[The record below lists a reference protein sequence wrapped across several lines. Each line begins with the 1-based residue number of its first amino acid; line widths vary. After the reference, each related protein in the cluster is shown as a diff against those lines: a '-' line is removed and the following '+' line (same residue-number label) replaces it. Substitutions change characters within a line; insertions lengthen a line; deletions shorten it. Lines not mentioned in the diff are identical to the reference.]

1 MLASASALAFPQRK
15 YFQPLELKNSKVLFC
30 SPEAIVPDGAEE
42 CVLQDLDPKDEARR
56 RQRAH
61 GNAYDEDDDPRGMGG
76 PGRVQCATQ

>member
-1 MLASASALAFPQRK
+1 
-15 YFQPLELKNSKVLFC
+15 
-30 SPEAIVPDGAEE
+30 VPDGAEE